1 MQEKVCTK
9 CKQTLPLARFSCDKT
24 KKDGLYSAC
33 KECVTKYKKLYWEKY
48 HDRLI
53 ANRRVERKEEY
64 KRNKEQYKEYR
75 CSEKVRHARRIQRL
89 AKKIKAIEL
98 IHPEHKCQ
106 CLRCSETNIYCL
118 DFHHLDPKEKET
130 TWSYVGQKPWIDI
143 KMEIF
148 KCIPLCRNCHQ
159 KEHHDILFYE
169 KYKEQIKEIKES
181 LDTETNG
188 SVSKLSFDSVQ
199 DTSANASTSASSFC
213 LAPAPNIDD
222 SNRQVASSLESP
234 TQRVDFS

>member
-1 MQEKVCTK
+1 MQTKQCTK
-9 CKQTLPLARFSCDKT
+9 CNNTLPIARFSCDKT

-33 KECVTKYKKLYWEKY
+33 KECVTSYKKQYWKKY

-53 ANRRVERKEEY
+53 ENRRDTRKDEY
-64 KRNKEQYKEYR
+64 ERNKDTYKEYR
-75 CSEKVRHARRIQRL
+75 CSEKVRHTRRIHRL
-89 AKKIKAIEL
+89 AKKVKAIEL

-118 DFHHLDPKEKET
+118 DFHHLDPNEKET
-130 TWSYVGQKPWIDI
+130 TWSHVAQKPWIDI

-159 KEHHDILFYE
+159 KEHNDILFYE
-169 KYKEQIKEIKES
+169 RYKKEIDELKES
-181 LDTETNG
+181 LDTETKG
-188 SVSKLSFDSVQ
+188 SFPKLSFNPDQ
-199 DTSANASTSASSFC
+199 TSANASTSASSFC
-213 LAPAPNIDD
+213 LAPAPNIED
-222 SNRQVASSLESP
+222 SNLQADSSLESP